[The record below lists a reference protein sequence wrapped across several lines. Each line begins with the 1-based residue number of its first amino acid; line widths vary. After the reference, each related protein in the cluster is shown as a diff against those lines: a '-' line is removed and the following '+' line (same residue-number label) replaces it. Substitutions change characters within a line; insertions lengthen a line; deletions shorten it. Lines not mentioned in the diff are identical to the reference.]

1 MKNIL
6 TKNKQKEIFRKYLL
20 NYLEENDLAAS
31 RLRMKDVESMEINGV
46 SRSVKREILS
56 QIKSGERDEE
66 ELGDQVENKKEDY
79 AIAATKIS
87 SEVINFI
94 HELFK
99 QKERLQELLD
109 GKRDRGLKKDSDEE
123 VVILKERLSDI
134 HKLDEQ
140 TGVFVKMN
148 KEVHSK
154 LKEYGRLLNLSI
166 REIVHIGMKDT
177 LKNLE
182 EMSESK

>member
-20 NYLEENDLAAS
+20 NYLEENDLDAS
-31 RLRMKDVESMEINGV
+31 RLRMKDVESMEIKGV
-46 SRSVKREILS
+46 SRSVKRGILS
-56 QIKSGERDEE
+56 QIKSGEKDE

-87 SEVINFI
+87 PEVINFI

-148 KEVHSK
+148 KEIHSK
-154 LKEYGRLLNLSI
+154 LKEYGRLLGLSI
-166 REIVHIGMKDT
+166 REMIHIGMKNT